1 MSKHTKGP
9 WSVGGP
15 NKFLNQLTIEPSIGV
30 AYGAGEELYANAN
43 IMAAA
48 PDMFAA
54 LDRLARLGNGFE
66 YGNSEGNLI
75 AQAAILKALTGG
87 EG

>member
-1 MSKHTKGP
+1 MSNFTKGP
-9 WSVGGP
+9 WLRKGMQITTNGSRIPLATVKTGP
-15 NKFLNQLTIEPSIGV
+15 GIVDPD
-30 AYGAGEELYANAN
+30 ANARL
-43 IMAAA
+43 MAAA

-75 AQAAILKALTGG
+75 AQAAMLKALTGG
-87 EG
+87 GE